1 MRLACAGVTS
11 VTRVHATFE
20 PMSDERK
27 AADAA
32 CVYLRAYAARC
43 HHAVGGD
50 ATETGLAEIAA
61 TLL

>member
-1 MRLACAGVTS
+1 
-11 VTRVHATFE
+11 
-20 PMSDERK
+20 MSDERK